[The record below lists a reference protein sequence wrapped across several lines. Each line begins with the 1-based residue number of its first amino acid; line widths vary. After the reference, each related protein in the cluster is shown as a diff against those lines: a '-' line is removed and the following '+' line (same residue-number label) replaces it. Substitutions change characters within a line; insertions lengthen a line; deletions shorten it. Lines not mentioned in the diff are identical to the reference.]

1 MIDSIKFMT
10 THFSINDYGI
20 FLNEKGNKVSKE
32 ELDCGNL
39 NLHLKPMEDGIYRPK
54 INLVCDYYG
63 KKQIYVE
70 FSAPKLLYGNNLT
83 ELKESDCADV
93 VTRLVLVLGDLG
105 IRIFRKDIENA
116 ISKKLHLSKNFI
128 VPENTTCADAI
139 NIFKT
144 AKYPHMELEEIEK
157 DKCIKFYSDDFAI
170 VIYDKVGEMKFHNSF
185 DELPENVKVLPEIE
199 QHRILRIEVQM
210 KEYSIKNKI
219 VNDILET
226 NGNLKFK
233 QAFNEEIF
241 KEIFERILKKL
252 NETIPDMVLE
262 GKEIEELNEICDT
275 PGELSKKFLLISYQK
290 QQGNYFDGIKK
301 LRKDFDLKNN
311 FIEAN
316 NCILIKDEYFR
327 DLAIKCL
334 KEIQN
339 YEPLNY
345 QFE

>member
-1 MIDSIKFMT
+1 MLDTIKFMT
-10 THFSINDYGI
+10 TDFSIDKDNYGI
-20 FLNEKGNKVSKE
+20 FLNEKGNEVSK
-32 ELDCGNL
+32 LDLENT

-54 INLVCDYYG
+54 INLAYDYYG
-63 KKQIYVE
+63 KAQLYVE

-83 ELKESDCADV
+83 ELKERDYADV
-93 VTRLVLVLGDLG
+93 VTRLVLALEELG
-105 IRIFRKDIENA
+105 IKIFRKNIENA
-116 ISKKLHLSKNFI
+116 ISKKLHISKNFI

-157 DKCIKFYSDDFAI
+157 DKCIKFYSDDLSI
-170 VIYDKVGEMKFHNSF
+170 VIYDKIEEMKLHNSF
-185 DELPENVKVLPEIE
+185 DELPENVKALPEIE
-199 QHRILRIEVQM
+199 QHRILRIEIQM
-210 KEYSIKNKI
+210 KEYSIKSKI

-241 KEIFERILKKL
+241 KEIFEKILKKL
-252 NETIPDMVLE
+252 NETIPDMVLA
-262 GKEIEELNEICDT
+262 GKEVEELKEICDT

-301 LRKDFDLKNN
+301 LKEDLDLKNN

-327 DLAIKCL
+327 DLAMKFL

-339 YEPLNY
+339 YKPLNY